1 MRHAEMLV
9 TPDLLGC
16 AWCGA
21 PAERHP
27 VQGYGHMNDT
37 KNGLVTSKDFAEPSA
52 DLVERRRAYRTANGR
67 ELAGIDSD
75 TGEPN
80 TDLVRATCRCGA
92 TTIVTPSRA
101 DIARCGACISA
112 DATGE
117 PQ

>member
-1 MRHAEMLV
+1 MIV
-9 TPDLLGC
+9 TPNLNGC
-16 AWCGA
+16 ALCGLA
-21 PAERHP
+21 PEQHP
-27 VQGYGHMNDT
+27 VQGFGHMNDT
-37 KNGLVTSKDFAEPSA
+37 KRKLATAKDFIEPA
-52 DLVERRRAYRTANGR
+52 TDLVARRRAYRTANGR

-80 TDLVRATCRCGA
+80 TDLVRAACRCGA

-112 DATGE
+112 DATGG